1 MMVHYWWLLVHS
13 GPCEAGSSPRVVMFH
28 VSSILSISKRKEIQ
42 FVQKKPK
49 ERKRE
54 LEKDLKPINLLF
66 NLT

>member
-1 MMVHYWWLLVHS
+1 MLLVHS
-13 GPCEAGSSPRVVMFH
+13 VHCEAGSSPRVVMFH

-42 FVQKKPK
+42 FVQKKTK

>member
-1 MMVHYWWLLVHS
+1 
-13 GPCEAGSSPRVVMFH
+13 MFH

-42 FVQKKPK
+42 FVQKKTK